1 MILWKLFV
9 RKSVFSTFLL
19 VFFLQP
25 AILWAQELNCK
36 ITINA
41 QQVQTT
47 ERRIFSDMEQAFTQ
61 FFNSRKWT
69 NDVYRPEERISCN
82 IIINMEEMPSVGN
95 FKAAVQI
102 LSARPVFSSGYETVI
117 FNFADRDWQFDYTE
131 SQPLQFNEN
140 AFTSNIT
147 SMLAYYAYIILGMDY
162 DSYSKMGGTPY
173 FEQAFLIVN
182 NAQQSGAV
190 GWDQFGNNR
199 NRYWLTENL
208 MNAAMIPLRESIYD
222 YHIKG
227 LDIFQEKPDEARRV
241 ILEALKKV
249 QQVKAI
255 RPNSIYP
262 IAFMDAKIDELVNI
276 YSQGDMSI
284 RRQAYDILTKLDP
297 GENDKLQAIIK
308 N

>member
-1 MILWKLFV
+1 MTLSGWYAE
-9 RKSVFSTFLL
+9 RWVFSLILL
-19 VFFLQP
+19 LSAGSATTLQ
-25 AILWAQELNCK
+25 AQELNCK
-36 ITINA
+36 VTVNA
-41 QQVQTT
+41 QRVQTT
-47 ERRIFSDMEQAFTQ
+47 ERRIFTDMENAFTQ
-61 FFNSRKWT
+61 FFNGRKWT
-69 NDVYRPEERISCN
+69 NDVFKPEERINCN

-95 FKAAVQI
+95 FKAAVQV
-102 LSARPVFSSGYETVI
+102 LSARPVYNSGYETLV

-162 DSYSKMGGTPY
+162 DTYSKMGGTPY
-173 FEQAFLIVN
+173 FEKAFLVVN

-208 MNAAMIPLRESIYD
+208 MNAAMIPLREAAYE
-222 YHIKG
+222 YHLQG
-227 LDIFQEKPDEARRV
+227 LDLFQEKPDESRTA
-241 ILEALKKV
+241 ILQTLKKV
-249 QQVKAI
+249 QQVKAA

-262 IAFMDAKIDELVNI
+262 ISFMDAKLDELVNI
-276 YSQGDMSI
+276 YSQGDMSV

>member
-1 MILWKLFV
+1 MTLLMWFA
-9 RKSVFSTFLL
+9 RKWGYSLPIAFALCATVS
-19 VFFLQP
+19 
-25 AILWAQELNCK
+25 ANAQELNCK
-36 ITINA
+36 VTVNA

-61 FFNSRKWT
+61 FFNTRKWT
-69 NDVYRPEERISCN
+69 NDVYKQEERINCN

-95 FKAAVQI
+95 FKAAVQV
-102 LSARPVFSSGYETVI
+102 LSARPVYNSGYESLV

-162 DSYSKMGGTPY
+162 DTYSKMGGTPY
-173 FEQAFLIVN
+173 FEKAFLIVN

-208 MNAAMIPLRESIYD
+208 MNAAMIPLREAAYD
-222 YHIKG
+222 YHLKG
-227 LDIFQEKPDEARRV
+227 LDLFQEKPNESRV
-241 ILEALKKV
+241 AMLETLKKI
-249 QQVKAI
+249 QQVKAV

-262 IAFMDAKIDELVNI
+262 IAFMDAKLDELVNI
-276 YSQGDMSI
+276 YSQGDRSV
-284 RRQAYDILTKLDP
+284 RQQAYDILTKLDP